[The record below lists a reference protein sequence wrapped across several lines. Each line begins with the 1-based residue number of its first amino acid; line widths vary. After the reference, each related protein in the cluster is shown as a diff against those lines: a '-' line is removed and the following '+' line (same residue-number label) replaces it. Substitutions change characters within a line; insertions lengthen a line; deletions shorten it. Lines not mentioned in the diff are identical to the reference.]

1 MQDLW
6 NDDMIEDSVEREH
19 ERLIF
24 LEKLREIQIKFEFVL
39 SSGNV
44 DNEQYNDYFN
54 RIMDIVNNH
63 TIDYYKLDYSKIKA
77 HNKSNKNITWDYV
90 QTTDNA
96 YDKYTFA
103 KKVHDR
109 CLVALENIS
118 YINLLL
124 DLDYY
129 LGLITNVKNFYFSLD
144 KTEAIQKSSCCT
156 HYLYCSSIW
165 AHGRSEV
172 LPLGRESLTKEP
184 VCDYGKD
191 KYESEKYLIEKF
203 RKEKFPMTIISPGQI
218 SGPGW
223 DIINPWGGLD
233 HRPFQLIADGEI
245 IYLPNFGQE
254 TLHHIHGEDVAQ
266 LFYKAIINRNQALG
280 EVFNAVSGGSITLY
294 GYAKLL
300 YSYFGK
306 EPKIEFKP
314 WNEFCEYVG
323 KLGEPLVTI

>member
-6 NDDMIEDSVEREH
+6 NDDMIDDSVKREH

-24 LEKLREIQIKFEFVL
+24 LERLRKVQIKFEFVL

-44 DNEQYNDYFN
+44 DDEQYNDYFN

-118 YINLLL
+118 DINLLL

-144 KTEAIQKSSCCT
+144 KTEAIQKSFD
-156 HYLYCSSIW
+156 HRYKRFNAIF
-165 AHGRSEV
+165 RDE
-172 LPLGRESLTKEP
+172 TKALAM
-184 VCDYGKD
+184 DYQKFYD
-191 KYESEKYLIEKF
+191 INRFSEKSIKGIVGESIRINQEQGFEFVEIGNLICNFKLKQARDKVIEVGVHVKGVPW
-203 RKEKFPMTIISPGQI
+203 PM
-218 SGPGW
+218 
-223 DIINPWGGLD
+223 
-233 HRPFQLIADGEI
+233 
-245 IYLPNFGQE
+245 
-254 TLHHIHGEDVAQ
+254 
-266 LFYKAIINRNQALG
+266 
-280 EVFNAVSGGSITLY
+280 
-294 GYAKLL
+294 
-300 YSYFGK
+300 
-306 EPKIEFKP
+306 
-314 WNEFCEYVG
+314 
-323 KLGEPLVTI
+323 

>member
-118 YINLLL
+118 DINLLL

-144 KTEAIQKSSCCT
+144 KTEAIQKS
-156 HYLYCSSIW
+156 
-165 AHGRSEV
+165 
-172 LPLGRESLTKEP
+172 
-184 VCDYGKD
+184 
-191 KYESEKYLIEKF
+191 F
-203 RKEKFPMTIISPGQI
+203 
-218 SGPGW
+218 
-223 DIINPWGGLD
+223 D
-233 HRPFQLIADGEI
+233 HRYKRFNAIFRD
-245 IYLPNFGQE
+245 E
-254 TLHHIHGEDVAQ
+254 TKALAMDYRK
-266 LFYKAIINRNQALG
+266 FYDINRFSDKSIKGIVGESIRINQEQGFEFVEIGNLICDFKLKEARDKVI
-280 EVFNAVSGGSITLY
+280 EVGVHVKGV
-294 GYAKLL
+294 
-300 YSYFGK
+300 
-306 EPKIEFKP
+306 P
-314 WNEFCEYVG
+314 WPE
-323 KLGEPLVTI
+323 

>member
-96 YDKYTFA
+96 FDKYTFA

-144 KTEAIQKSSCCT
+144 KTEAIQKSFD
-156 HYLYCSSIW
+156 HRYKRFNAIF
-165 AHGRSEV
+165 RDE
-172 LPLGRESLTKEP
+172 TKALAM
-184 VCDYGKD
+184 DYRKFYD
-191 KYESEKYLIEKF
+191 INRFSEKSIKGIVGESIRINQEQGFEFVEIGNLICDFKL
-203 RKEKFPMTIISPGQI
+203 KEARDKVIEVGVHVK
-218 SGPGW
+218 GV
-223 DIINPWGGLD
+223 PW
-233 HRPFQLIADGEI
+233 PE
-245 IYLPNFGQE
+245 
-254 TLHHIHGEDVAQ
+254 
-266 LFYKAIINRNQALG
+266 
-280 EVFNAVSGGSITLY
+280 
-294 GYAKLL
+294 
-300 YSYFGK
+300 
-306 EPKIEFKP
+306 
-314 WNEFCEYVG
+314 
-323 KLGEPLVTI
+323 

>member
-144 KTEAIQKSSCCT
+144 KTEAIQKS
-156 HYLYCSSIW
+156 
-165 AHGRSEV
+165 
-172 LPLGRESLTKEP
+172 
-184 VCDYGKD
+184 
-191 KYESEKYLIEKF
+191 F
-203 RKEKFPMTIISPGQI
+203 
-218 SGPGW
+218 
-223 DIINPWGGLD
+223 D
-233 HRPFQLIADGEI
+233 HRYKRFNAIFRD
-245 IYLPNFGQE
+245 E
-254 TLHHIHGEDVAQ
+254 TKALAMDYRK
-266 LFYKAIINRNQALG
+266 FYDINRFSDKSIKGIVGESIRINQEQGFEFVEIGNLICDFKLKEARDKVI
-280 EVFNAVSGGSITLY
+280 EVGVHVKGV
-294 GYAKLL
+294 
-300 YSYFGK
+300 
-306 EPKIEFKP
+306 P
-314 WNEFCEYVG
+314 WPE
-323 KLGEPLVTI
+323 

>member
-96 YDKYTFA
+96 FDKYTFA

-118 YINLLL
+118 DINLLL

-144 KTEAIQKSSCCT
+144 KTEAIQKS
-156 HYLYCSSIW
+156 
-165 AHGRSEV
+165 
-172 LPLGRESLTKEP
+172 
-184 VCDYGKD
+184 
-191 KYESEKYLIEKF
+191 F
-203 RKEKFPMTIISPGQI
+203 
-218 SGPGW
+218 
-223 DIINPWGGLD
+223 D
-233 HRPFQLIADGEI
+233 HRYKRFNAIFRD
-245 IYLPNFGQE
+245 E
-254 TLHHIHGEDVAQ
+254 TKALAMDYRK
-266 LFYKAIINRNQALG
+266 FYDINRFSDKSIKGIVGESIRINQEQGFEFVEIGNLICDFKLKEARDKVI
-280 EVFNAVSGGSITLY
+280 EVGVHVKGV
-294 GYAKLL
+294 
-300 YSYFGK
+300 
-306 EPKIEFKP
+306 P
-314 WNEFCEYVG
+314 WPE
-323 KLGEPLVTI
+323 